1 MKRGFD
7 HRLPAPYKVVK
18 GDAKGKESMGDEK
31 GADKDKA
38 QTGEELAILPTA
50 NLSPVQPYPSSATNS
65 IYEQVRNL
73 DPPETERLIE
83 TSDSTNSGYDR
94 VERQE
99 EFVPLDVNLPEEEED
114 ITWQMSDFSAPE
126 RVPLSYA

>member
-7 HRLPAPYKVVK
+7 HRLLAPYKIVN
-18 GDAKGKESMGDEK
+18 GDANEKESASDER

-38 QTGEELAILPTA
+38 DKEEELAILSTA
-50 NLSPVQPYPSSATNS
+50 NSFTVQPYRSSATNS
-65 IYEQVRNL
+65 AYEQVHDL
-73 DPPETERLIE
+73 DPPEPERLSE
-83 TSDSTNSGYDR
+83 SSDSTNSRYDR

-99 EFVPLDVNLPEEEED
+99 EFTPLEVDLPEEED
-114 ITWQMSDFSAPE
+114 ITWQMSDFSSPE